1 MLRAC
6 LTCVPRARKRK
17 LYELLRT
24 IVPTHITKE
33 DTSVAAYGVRN
44 MYGRAAQVNW
54 VPSWMKQGST
64 MNRNTGHARAGKPGP
79 ASASTFAGTARANQT
94 SKTITE
100 LNDIVRRGIND
111 ASYGSLF
118 RFGKRG
124 LLFIK
129 NFFNMGNHDS
139 GQPKLDSLHQF
150 RAKQDLR
157 RVAGRQLTPRSSII
171 RKNVSSE
178 ISRNMYFREITNR
191 RNSVEVTLDPM
202 QTKLEVFG
210 RDGGLDSA
218 PQVAIGG
225 SARKQ

>member
-1 MLRAC
+1 M
-6 LTCVPRARKRK
+6 PRARKRK

-44 MYGRAAQVNW
+44 MYGRAAQVHW
-54 VPSWMKQGST
+54 VPSWMNQGSAT
-64 MNRNTGHARAGKPGP
+64 NRNTGHARAGKPGP
-79 ASASTFAGTARANQT
+79 ASAGTFAGTARANQT
-94 SKTITE
+94 SKTITD
-100 LNDIVRRGIND
+100 LNDVVRRGINN
-111 ASYGSLF
+111 AGYGSLF

-129 NFFNMGNHDS
+129 NFLNMGNNDS

-157 RVAGRQLTPRSSII
+157 RLAGSQLTPKGSLI
-171 RKNVSSE
+171 RENVSSKVC
-178 ISRNMYFREITNR
+178 SNMDFGKVANR
-191 RNSVEVTLDPM
+191 RNCVKVSLDPM
-202 QTKLEVFG
+202 QLEHEVLG
-210 RDGGLDSA
+210 RYGGFDSA

-225 SARKQ
+225 GVRKHIFF